1 MIRGHCGPTVRPVS
15 LHRRKPKLPLRG
27 VAKLRAILDKAGQVP
42 PHMKETTVA
51 FKDGNDLKLR
61 DKDGR
66 LFSRRAALA
75 GAAGALA
82 LAGTELMGCSAF
94 GVSANDAST
103 ASNELTLSL
112 IHI

>member
-1 MIRGHCGPTVRPVS
+1 
-15 LHRRKPKLPLRG
+15 
-27 VAKLRAILDKAGQVP
+27 
-42 PHMKETTVA
+42 MKETTVA

-82 LAGTELMGCSAF
+82 FAGTCLYSFVNRVLRAISA
-94 GVSANDAST
+94 
-103 ASNELTLSL
+103 
-112 IHI
+112 

>member
-1 MIRGHCGPTVRPVS
+1 M
-15 LHRRKPKLPLRG
+15 
-27 VAKLRAILDKAGQVP
+27 
-42 PHMKETTVA
+42 A

-82 LAGTELMGCSAF
+82 ALVVLDVFCAWYY
-94 GVSANDAST
+94 NPT
-103 ASNELTLSL
+103 AYEWDEYQATDVILSL